1 MEHRRALAEA
11 AVMMMMMMMIKQ
23 CSYLLFVA
31 KLRYL
36 CQNSLIHASIDV
48 KLEDWGSGSY

>member
-1 MEHRRALAEA
+1 MEHPRALAEA
-11 AVMMMMMMMIKQ
+11 AVMMNRKPFKQ

-31 KLRYL
+31 KLRYI